1 MESLNYWMAKCNG
14 VTECDH
20 VLPNVCVKNNCKTHP
35 NAALET
41 TGNCAV
47 EFVYIF
53 PAKFNVEDKR
63 RWIGGV
69 IRTDVVSPS
78 KNLHN
83 HPVELSLSHKLSSMV
98 TSAIQRSIDENPYLT
113 TRQIACGQGIGY
125 RPGSADMA
133 GTSYERLNY
142 HKNKAIKESGIVKK
156 GVYVITEMEDIADK
170 IDEKDSSQEGSSI
183 VSKQYKALGWPY
195 MVDYSITAS
204 MTYQFLMTP
213 LMCKLLSEAEFLE
226 TDTTYNENTELVYL
240 FNATVFDLATMKWA
254 VIARMRANKES
265 SLFYKVA
272 FTTMFRTCHEKYP
285 NFKVGET
292 LKGIIMDWSD
302 AEAKGLREAV
312 GDGIA
317 DNILRGCNVHWTRS
331 YQRVAERVAAKE
343 KLAID
348 AFCKIAKCITEA
360 TEKQDVYKLFDVLQ
374 GTATLDSIQHLNL
387 HLTEDQKKLSTT
399 KWQEAKQWVQR
410 WIRPSHLRMLC
421 KPFSLMSSSDWDS
434 GPRNTNG
441 VE

>member
-1 MESLNYWMAKCNG
+1 MWSVKPAAFGANIQGAYALLEPTSKGRDAITNEGAILLPECANLQSFATNSRAKTNPKHRIGKGKHLLPILKRLIDDEENWLRLTPNNKERYLFPGWHDSKVGNALYYTDDVTKLPQYSGEHHLWQDIQFGKATTSKNTMSVEINRRKESLNYWMAKCNG
-14 VTECDH
+14 VKKCTECDH

-53 PAKFNVEDKR
+53 PANIEGKR

-113 TRQIACGQGIGY
+113 TRQIACGHGIGY

-156 GVYVITEMEDIADK
+156 GVYVITEMEAIADK

-183 VSKQYKALGWPY
+183 VSKQYKALGRPY

-213 LMCKLLSEAEFLE
+213 GK
-226 TDTTYNENTELVYL
+226 
-240 FNATVFDLATMKWA
+240 
-254 VIARMRANKES
+254 
-265 SLFYKVA
+265 
-272 FTTMFRTCHEKYP
+272 
-285 NFKVGET
+285 
-292 LKGIIMDWSD
+292 KGIF
-302 AEAKGLREAV
+302 
-312 GDGIA
+312 
-317 DNILRGCNVHWTRS
+317 N
-331 YQRVAERVAAKE
+331 
-343 KLAID
+343 
-348 AFCKIAKCITEA
+348 
-360 TEKQDVYKLFDVLQ
+360 
-374 GTATLDSIQHLNL
+374 
-387 HLTEDQKKLSTT
+387 
-399 KWQEAKQWVQR
+399 
-410 WIRPSHLRMLC
+410 
-421 KPFSLMSSSDWDS
+421 
-434 GPRNTNG
+434 
-441 VE
+441 